1 MAGAWDCQEHVDT
14 DLQFRCLCSQFPYQ
28 SSSVWVL
35 FFFLSRSYNYF
46 LCPQFDL
53 ASILVYEDIKKYM
66 LSHFPKG
73 KLAGSLYSRR
83 VRIVEFLQ
91 FNYIPW
97 TSL

>member
-1 MAGAWDCQEHVDT
+1 MWTQICNSDVFVPSSHTKVA
-14 DLQFRCLCSQFPYQ
+14 QFGVF
-28 SSSVWVL
+28 